1 MPGEGTGKTILTQTI
16 LFLVLS
22 QRLKRLN
29 PDPQWRVGNWGTIAM
44 RTDKI
49 PALSNSESAMTEA
62 EFNRLL
68 DAVRMAI
75 EPAGRP
81 PISGRKRQTTKWPG
95 RSFHFLRAGTAPAS
109 RARFLVAPRQG
120 APKQGDPPRFG

>member
-29 PDPQWRVGNWGTIAM
+29 PDSQWRIGNWGTNCDAH
-44 RTDKI
+44 RQD
-49 PALSNSESAMTEA
+49 PRARSESAMTEA

-75 EPAGRP
+75 EPALREEFLTH
-81 PISGRKRQTTKWPG
+81 RRTFDKRAKAADDQLAWPLIPFPEG
-95 RSFHFLRAGTAPAS
+95 WHGAS
-109 RARFLVAPRQG
+109 
-120 APKQGDPPRFG
+120 

>member
-1 MPGEGTGKTILTQTI
+1 LSDAGDGTGKTILTQTI
-16 LFLVLS
+16 LFLVPS

-29 PDPQWRVGNWGTIAM
+29 HNPQWRLGNWGTILM

-49 PALSNSESAMTEA
+49 PALENSESAMTEA

-75 EPAGRP
+75 EPAL
-81 PISGRKRQTTKWPG
+81 RKELLHHRRTFDKRSKAANDQMAWPLIPFPEG
-95 RSFHFLRAGTAPAS
+95 WNGAS
-109 RARFLVAPRQG
+109 
-120 APKQGDPPRFG
+120 

>member
-29 PDPQWRVGNWGTIAM
+29 PDPQWRIGNWGTIAM
-44 RTDKI
+44 RTDEI
-49 PALSNSESAMTEA
+49 PVLSNSESAMTEA

-75 EPAGRP
+75 EPA
-81 PISGRKRQTTKWPG
+81 
-95 RSFHFLRAGTAPAS
+95 LREE
-109 RARFLVAPRQG
+109 FF
-120 APKQGDPPRFG
+120 DPPADLR

>member
-1 MPGEGTGKTILTQTI
+1 
-16 LFLVLS
+16 
-22 QRLKRLN
+22 
-29 PDPQWRVGNWGTIAM
+29 M

-75 EPAGRP
+75 EPTL
-81 PISGRKRQTTKWPG
+81 RKEL
-95 RSFHFLRAGTAPAS
+95 LRHRPAS
-109 RARFLVAPRQG
+109 DKRSQAVNDQMPWPLIPFPEGWHG
-120 APKQGDPPRFG
+120 AS

>member
-1 MPGEGTGKTILTQTI
+1 MPGEGTGTTILTQTI

-29 PDPQWRVGNWGTIAM
+29 PDPQWRIGNWGTIAM
-44 RTDKI
+44 RPDKI
-49 PALSNSESAMTEA
+49 PVLSNSESAMTEA

-75 EPAGRP
+75 EPALGEEFLTHRP
-81 PISGRKRQTTKWPG
+81 TFDKRAKAADDQLAWPLIPFPEG
-95 RSFHFLRAGTAPAS
+95 WHGAS
-109 RARFLVAPRQG
+109 
-120 APKQGDPPRFG
+120 